1 MTFEQSALG
10 ASESADLVKTLA
22 SPGFDILMRLLRSNR
37 DFRCQKVGEIIS
49 EMSQASYSD
58 PKAIESAIHLDAI
71 RARELAIVV
80 RELETLASTDRDS
93 FVETRIIP

>member
-10 ASESADLVKTLA
+10 ESESAALVKTLA
-22 SPGFDILMRLLRSNR
+22 SPGFDILLRLLRSNR
-37 DFRCQKVGEIIS
+37 DFRCHQVGAIIS

-58 PKAIESAIHLDAI
+58 PKAIESAIHSDAI

-80 RELETLASTDRDS
+80 RELEVIASTDRDS
-93 FVETRIIP
+93 FIETRIIP